1 MGRSIKLMA
10 AVAAAFLFSM
20 CTSNSEIPVESNWE
34 LEYIY
39 TDGNAV
45 EPPQDHNA
53 TLAFLKDSKIAGDT
67 GCNRFFGEYEAK
79 GNSLKFGQ
87 VGTTRMMC
95 PQMQFEN
102 AWMEVINNTDSFEM
116 DKEQM
121 ILKDSTGNIIALL
134 KKIAPQALE
143 N

>member
-1 MGRSIKLMA
+1 MGKLINLLAAA
-10 AVAAAFLFSM
+10 AVALSFTM

-39 TDGNAV
+39 TEGNAV

-67 GCNRFFGEYEAK
+67 GCNRFFGEYKAT

>member
-1 MGRSIKLMA
+1 MA